1 MDLFEEIG
9 RLLVIFE
16 TFVEI
21 VNDDDDDDF
30 LFVLQ
35 ELLRRRNNLVTRLL
49 QFN

>member
-21 VNDDDDDDF
+21 VNDDDYDF

-35 ELLRRRNNLVTRLL
+35 ELLRRRNNLITRLL

>member
-21 VNDDDDDDF
+21 VNDEDYDF

>member
-9 RLLVIFE
+9 RLFVILE

-30 LFVLQ
+30 FIFCK
-35 ELLRRRNNLVTRLL
+35 T
-49 QFN
+49 F

>member
-21 VNDDDDDDF
+21 VNDDDDDF